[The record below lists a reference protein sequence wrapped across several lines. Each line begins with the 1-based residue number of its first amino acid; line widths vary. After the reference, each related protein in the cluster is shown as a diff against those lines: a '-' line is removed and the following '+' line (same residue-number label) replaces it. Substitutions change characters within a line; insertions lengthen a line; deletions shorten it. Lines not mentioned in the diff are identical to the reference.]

1 MSAPPGLVVTAPDG
15 TSVSHQTSSP
25 LAQRLAALALIA
37 LVVGLA
43 LHNAAMAQLWDL
55 GVRGSA
61 LDVVAAWK
69 EALLLLG
76 IGLAAWAVRG
86 RPTLRTVDVLAA
98 VYAIVILLYA
108 VIPQDSLGGEATTRG
123 ELFALRHHLLP
134 VAAYA
139 LGRLLSERCRGRS
152 GFAAAVVLVAGGVT
166 VIGLLDLA
174 FVSLQAWRHSGVP
187 GWYREQLD
195 LRYEGL
201 SGLPENWVYNTGDE
215 QNPIRRLVSTFL
227 SPLASAYALVVAL
240 IYVVSRRFRWW
251 WGVLVVVLYAGLL
264 YTHTRAAFGALVV
277 GLVVLALAQRR
288 LAPVV
293 YAAVS
298 VAVAALF
305 LVAYPGIGPS
315 TSYTPQELEFLR
327 ANAEREP
334 GESSDPFAT
343 DESSTASHWRNLREG
358 ISTVRVHPQGYGLG
372 NAGVVA
378 KRTGVEI
385 KAGESTYTEL
395 GVDAGVAGLAAFLL
409 WNVMVLLALWRR
421 EPWVAGAFAAV
432 LLLGLQTDVIGV
444 HWLAVV
450 VWAAA
455 GIALGRPPARPAL
468 EGEIET
474 AADPKP
480 AATTESS

>member
-1 MSAPPGLVVTAPDG
+1 MFPAGTGSSSTSA
-15 TSVSHQTSSP
+15 
-25 LAQRLAALALIA
+25 
-37 LVVGLA
+37 
-43 LHNAAMAQLWDL
+43 
-55 GVRGSA
+55 
-61 LDVVAAWK
+61 
-69 EALLLLG
+69 
-76 IGLAAWAVRG
+76 
-86 RPTLRTVDVLAA
+86 
-98 VYAIVILLYA
+98 
-108 VIPQDSLGGEATTRG
+108 TRDC
-123 ELFALRHHLLP
+123 L
-134 VAAYA
+134 
-139 LGRLLSERCRGRS
+139 
-152 GFAAAVVLVAGGVT
+152 
-166 VIGLLDLA
+166 
-174 FVSLQAWRHSGVP
+174 
-187 GWYREQLD
+187 
-195 LRYEGL
+195 
-201 SGLPENWVYNTGDE
+201 GLPENWVYNTGDE

-240 IYVVSRRFRWW
+240 VYVISREFRWW
-251 WGVLVVVLYAGLL
+251 WGLLVIVLYAGLL
-264 YTHTRAAFGALVV
+264 YTHTRAAFGALVA

-293 YAAVS
+293 YAVVS

-327 ANAEREP
+327 ANAAREP

-343 DESSTASHWRNLREG
+343 DESSTESHWRNLRDG
-358 ISTVRVHPQGYGLG
+358 IRTVRDHPQGYGLG

-395 GVDAGVAGLAAFLL
+395 GVDAGIAGLAAFLL
-409 WNVMVLLALWRR
+409 WNIMLLLGLWRS

-455 GIALGRPPARPAL
+455 GIALGPPPTRSGTRGRARHRCGDDTTGDRRVELTECQRGIGANDATPN
-468 EGEIET
+468 
-474 AADPKP
+474 AA
-480 AATTESS
+480 ARASWSNTTRSMLSSRSHARW